1 MTGGVNYPLD
11 ELSWQPQAEATS
23 LASPGL
29 AVRDAA
35 IEKNDAEMATRIA
48 SDASTRS
55 QPPSRLGKHGRIVRH
70 ELVLGEI
77 KIGPKHAGGWAAPDP
92 DHGLCRRRFD
102 RAAAQ
107 ILPGGVQR
115 PPPLS
120 ARQVVLLVI
129 DRAPRSCLRLADAAV
144 LRVHGGLPCRESS
157 YELRMADHL
166 VAAGRRFVQPL
177 RDDQTDEVVPDF
189 VLGEPNVAVEVWG
202 VKGRELYDLRRKA
215 KLGIYEVRRPTL
227 TLLQWD
233 VTDPLPDVELHRPPP
248 Q

>member
-1 MTGGVNYPLD
+1 
-11 ELSWQPQAEATS
+11 
-23 LASPGL
+23 
-29 AVRDAA
+29 
-35 IEKNDAEMATRIA
+35 
-48 SDASTRS
+48 
-55 QPPSRLGKHGRIVRH
+55 
-70 ELVLGEI
+70 
-77 KIGPKHAGGWAAPDP
+77 
-92 DHGLCRRRFD
+92 
-102 RAAAQ
+102 
-107 ILPGGVQR
+107 
-115 PPPLS
+115 
-120 ARQVVLLVI
+120 
-129 DRAPRSCLRLADAAV
+129 
-144 LRVHGGLPCRESS
+144 
-157 YELRMADHL
+157 MADHL

>member
-1 MTGGVNYPLD
+1 M
-11 ELSWQPQAEATS
+11 
-23 LASPGL
+23 
-29 AVRDAA
+29 
-35 IEKNDAEMATRIA
+35 
-48 SDASTRS
+48 
-55 QPPSRLGKHGRIVRH
+55 
-70 ELVLGEI
+70 LGEI
-77 KIGPKHAGGWAAPDP
+77 KILPGASTAGGWRCARPRPRVYAD
-92 DHGLCRRRFD
+92 DEFD

-107 ILPGGVQR
+107 VLLAVFSDAR
-115 PPPLS
+115 LES

-129 DRAPRSCLRLADAAV
+129 DQRHAAACASS
-144 LRVHGGLPCRESS
+144 RLPCSGARRTTLPGEFS

-202 VKGRELYDLRRKA
+202 VKGGELYDLRRKA

-233 VTDPLPDVELHRPPP
+233 VTDPLPDVEMHRPPP